1 LLQNFEMEYTLDFSK
16 ITQYDN
22 LEFVAKQVV
31 EGFITGIHKSPM
43 HGFSVEFA
51 EHRQY
56 NVGEPTK
63 HIDWKLYAKTDKL
76 FVKCYE
82 EETNLR
88 CHLVIDNSSSMYFPI
103 QDQYSL
109 ASPNKIFFSIYAAA
123 ALMQIFKNQRDAIGL
138 SVFSD
143 ELELHTQAR
152 GGESHQKMIYR
163 ELEKIL
169 QPISNEVRKKSMV
182 TDTLHRIAEQ
192 IHRRSLVVIFSDMLE
207 SQSNTEELLLAL
219 QHLRHNK
226 HEVILF
232 HTYHKQLEYDF
243 GFENRLY
250 KFIDMESGNE
260 IKIHSN
266 QIRDYYQAAI
276 GDYFKEL
283 TLKCGQ
289 YQIDVFPADIT
300 KGFDQILL
308 PYILKRQE
316 TT

>member
-1 LLQNFEMEYTLDFSK
+1 MDYTIDLSK

-56 NVGEPTK
+56 NTGEPTK

-76 FVKCYE
+76 FVKCFE

-88 CHLVIDNSSSMYFPI
+88 CHLVIDNSSSMYFPL
-103 QDQYSL
+103 QNSYTL

-123 ALMQIFKNQRDAIGL
+123 ALMQMLKNQRDAVGL

-143 ELELHTQAR
+143 KLELHTSAR

-163 ELEKIL
+163 ELEKML
-169 QPISNEVRKKSMV
+169 RPISAEVQRKSMV

-192 IHRRSLVVIFSDMLE
+192 IHRRSMVIIFSDMLE
-207 SQSNTEELLLAL
+207 SNRNTEELLLAL

-232 HTYHKQLEYDF
+232 HTYHKKLEFDF
-243 GFENRLY
+243 ALENRLY
-250 KFIDMESGNE
+250 RFVDMESGE
-260 IKIHSN
+260 ELKIHSN
-266 QIRDYYQAAI
+266 QIRDYYKAAI
-276 GDYFKEL
+276 GDYFQEL
-283 TLKCGQ
+283 KIKCGQ
-289 YQIDVFPADIT
+289 YQIDLIPADIT

-308 PYILKRQE
+308 PYVLKRQKAN
-316 TT
+316 

>member
-1 LLQNFEMEYTLDFSK
+1 MEYKLDLSK
-16 ITQYDN
+16 VTQYDN

-56 NVGEPTK
+56 NAGEPTK

-88 CHLVIDNSSSMYFPI
+88 CHLIIDNSSSMYFPI
-103 QDQYSL
+103 QNNYTL

-123 ALMQIFKNQRDAIGL
+123 AIMQMLKNQRDAVGL

-143 ELELHTQAR
+143 TLELHTQSR
-152 GGESHQKMIYR
+152 GGDMHQKMIYR
-163 ELEKIL
+163 ELEKL
-169 QPISNEVRKKSMV
+169 LRPISTEVKRKSMV

-192 IHRRSLVVIFSDMLE
+192 IHRRSMVIIFSDMLE
-207 SQSNTEELLLAL
+207 SCADTEELLLAL
-219 QHLRHNK
+219 QHLKHNK

-232 HTYHKQLEYDF
+232 HTYHKKLEFDF
-243 GFENRLY
+243 ALENRLY
-250 KFIDMESGNE
+250 KFIDMESGDE
-260 IKIHSN
+260 LKIHAN
-266 QIRDYYQAAI
+266 QIRDYTR
-276 GDYFKEL
+276 L
-283 TLKCGQ
+283 TCCPATSPKGSTKSF
-289 YQIDVFPADIT
+289 FPT
-300 KGFDQILL
+300 C
-308 PYILKRQE
+308 
-316 TT
+316 

>member
-1 LLQNFEMEYTLDFSK
+1 MEYKIDFSK

-56 NVGEPTK
+56 NTGEPTK

-76 FVKCYE
+76 FVKCFE

-88 CHLVIDNSSSMYFPI
+88 CHLIIDNSSSMYFPM
-103 QDQYSL
+103 QGSYTL
-109 ASPNKIFFSIYAAA
+109 ASPNKIMFSIYAAA
-123 ALMQIFKNQRDAIGL
+123 ALMQILKNQRDAIGL

-143 ELELHTQAR
+143 TLELHTNAR
-152 GGESHQKMIYR
+152 GGETHQKMVIH
-163 ELEKIL
+163 ELEKL
-169 QPISNEVRKKSMV
+169 LRPISPEVQRKSMV

-192 IHRRSLVVIFSDMLE
+192 IHRRSMVIIFSDMLE
-207 SQSNTEELLLAL
+207 SNTNTEELLLAL

-232 HTYHKQLEYDF
+232 HTYHKKLEFDF
-243 GFENRLY
+243 ALENRLY
-250 KFIDMESGNE
+250 RFVDMESGNE
-260 IKIHSN
+260 LKIHSN
-266 QIRDYYQAAI
+266 QIRDYYKAAI
-276 GDYFKEL
+276 GDYFQEL
-283 TLKCGQ
+283 KVKCGQ
-289 YQIDVFPADIT
+289 YQIDLIPADIT

-308 PYILKRQE
+308 PYVLKRQK
-316 TT
+316 TI

>member
-1 LLQNFEMEYTLDFSK
+1 MEYKLDLSK
-16 ITQYDN
+16 VTQYDN

-56 NVGEPTK
+56 NAGEPTK

-88 CHLVIDNSSSMYFPI
+88 CHLIIDNSSSMYFPI
-103 QDQYSL
+103 QNNYTL

-123 ALMQIFKNQRDAIGL
+123 AIMQMLKNQRDAVGL

-143 ELELHTQAR
+143 TLELHTQSR
-152 GGESHQKMIYR
+152 GGDMHQKMIYR
-163 ELEKIL
+163 ELEKL
-169 QPISNEVRKKSMV
+169 LRPISTEVKRKSMV

-192 IHRRSLVVIFSDMLE
+192 IHRRSMVIIFSDMLE
-207 SQSNTEELLLAL
+207 SNRNTEELLLAL

-232 HTYHKQLEYDF
+232 HTYHKKLEFDF
-243 GFENRLY
+243 ALENRLY
-250 KFIDMESGNE
+250 RFVDMESGE
-260 IKIHSN
+260 ELKIHSN
-266 QIRDYYQAAI
+266 QIRDYYKAAI
-276 GDYFKEL
+276 GDYFQEL
-283 TLKCGQ
+283 KIKCGQ
-289 YQIDVFPADIT
+289 YQIDMIPADIT

-308 PYILKRQE
+308 PYVLKRQKAN
-316 TT
+316 

>member
-1 LLQNFEMEYTLDFSK
+1 MDYKIDFSK

-22 LEFVAKQVV
+22 LEFVAKQIV

-56 NVGEPTK
+56 NTGEPTK

-76 FVKCYE
+76 FVKCFE

-88 CHLVIDNSSSMYFPI
+88 CHLIVDNSSSMYFPL
-103 QDQYSL
+103 QQTYTL

-123 ALMQIFKNQRDAIGL
+123 AIMQMLKNQRDAVGL

-143 ELELHTQAR
+143 TLELHTQAR
-152 GGESHQKMIYR
+152 GGETHQKMIYR
-163 ELEKIL
+163 ELEKL
-169 QPISNEVRKKSMV
+169 LRPISAEFQRRSMV

-192 IHRRSLVVIFSDMLE
+192 IHRRSMVIIFSDMLE
-207 SQSNTEELLLAL
+207 SNANTEELLLAL
-219 QHLRHNK
+219 QHLKHNK

-232 HTYHKQLEYDF
+232 HTYHKKLEFDF
-243 GFENRLY
+243 ALENRLY
-250 KFIDMESGNE
+250 KFVDMETGDE
-260 IKIHSN
+260 LKIHSN
-266 QIRDYYQAAI
+266 QIRDFYRATI
-276 GDYFKEL
+276 GEYFKEL
-283 TLKCGQ
+283 KVKCGQ
-289 YQIDVFPADIT
+289 YQVDMIPCDIT

-308 PYILKRQE
+308 PYVLKRQKAN
-316 TT
+316 